1 MTTFEELC
9 EKLCMEEEC
18 SLLELLELSSEDLVE
33 RFKDRIE
40 DKEDEIRKSILPEE
54 EEGELE

>member
-18 SLLELLELSSEDLVE
+18 GLLDLLELTSEDVVE

-40 DKEDEIRKSILPEE
+40 EREDEIRKAILPEE
-54 EEGELE
+54 DEGNAE

>member
-33 RFKDRIE
+33 RFKDKIE

-54 EEGELE
+54 EEGDVE

>member
-33 RFKDRIE
+33 RFKDKIE

-54 EEGELE
+54 EEGEVE

>member
-54 EEGELE
+54 EEGEFE

>member
-9 EKLCMEEEC
+9 DKLCMEEEC

-33 RFKDRIE
+33 RFKDKIE

-54 EEGELE
+54 EEGDVE